1 MDHDELLEQIAAA
14 GRERAQGVAARA
26 DRPSQRRCA
35 PEQGSRAWVA
45 APAARMQL
53 REPADVADPLRFEGY
68 ATVYERG
75 YEMWDWYGPY
85 TEIVTAGAGQAS
97 LNRADLDVPLV
108 LQHAALRR
116 IARTT
121 NGSLLLREDDT
132 GLHVD
137 APQLD
142 REDPDVA
149 YIAPKLRAGLID
161 EMSFMFRI
169 VRGHWSPDYTEY
181 RIDEYDLHRGD
192 VAIVAYGANP
202 YTVGAGL
209 RSSEALD
216 IVRSLDDSTAR
227 EAFTVLRSR
236 LEPAGAL
243 PKRGRDVVSIDD
255 TRLLALA

>member
-1 MDHDELLEQIAAA
+1 MDPELTEQIAAA
-14 GRERAQGVAARA
+14 GRERAQAIAQRA

-35 PEQGSRAWVA
+35 PEQGARAWVA

-53 REPADVADPLRFEGY
+53 RGADDGTGPLHFEGY

-75 YEMWDWYGPY
+75 YEMWDWAGPY
-85 TEIVTAGAGQAS
+85 TEVMAAGAGAAS
-97 LNRADLDVPLV
+97 LSRADLDVPLV

-121 NGSLLLREDDT
+121 NGTLTLREDES
-132 GLHVD
+132 GLFVD
-137 APQLD
+137 APALD

-169 VRGHWSPDYTEY
+169 ERGQWSPDYTEY
-181 RIDEYDLHRGD
+181 RIEQYDIHRGD

-202 YTVGAGL
+202 YTAGAGL

-216 IVRSLDDSTAR
+216 IVRSLDDATAR
-227 EAFTVLRSR
+227 QAFSALRSR

-243 PKRGRDVVSIDD
+243 PTRGRDVVTFDD
-255 TRLLALA
+255 TRLMPLV